1 MIVSIKWIIMGFWA
15 QPVPLNHKESTMF
28 QIAKEHKGFGKQILL
43 LAKNELIK
51 KYKGA
56 VIGPFWAVVKPL
68 FTLFVYW
75 FAFEIGLRATGKDYS
90 ISVNGSFVGTYS
102 KFLFMLVGFIPWF
115 FMQESILFGSRSI
128 VLNRQFV
135 TKVNFPVST
144 IMTFTHVA
152 RLYIHLLLTA
162 LMYLYITFI
171 GGTVDGVSGGIAP
184 SLYNLQFFIY
194 MPVMFLFFLVLTWS
208 TAPMAAFSRD
218 FENMIIS
225 LMSGIFWL
233 TGIVY
238 DTYGLENDTLRRIM
252 MLNPMT
258 FFANGYRNTFIYH
271 RWFWE
276 YPSELYIFLIEFAVL
291 IALGIFNYNRLR
303 KKLPDVL

>member
-1 MIVSIKWIIMGFWA
+1 
-15 QPVPLNHKESTMF
+15 MF
-28 QIAKEHKGFGKQILL
+28 QIAREHKGFGRQIML

-56 VIGPFWAVVKPL
+56 VIGPLWAAVKPL

-75 FAFEIGLRATGKDYS
+75 FAFEVGLRATGKDYS
-90 ISVNGSFVGTYS
+90 IIVNGSPVGSFS

-115 FMQESILFGSRSI
+115 FMQESILQGSRSI
-128 VLNRQFV
+128 LLNRQFV

-152 RLYIHLLLTA
+152 RLYIHIFLSI

-171 GGTVDGVSGGIAP
+171 GGEVNGAAGGIAP
-184 SLYNLQFFIY
+184 SLYNLQYFFY
-194 MPVMFLFFLVLTWS
+194 LPLMFFFFLALTWS

-225 LMSGIFWL
+225 LMGGLFWL

-238 DTYGLENDTLRRIM
+238 DTYGLESDVLRRV
-252 MLNPMT
+252 MLFNPMT

-276 YPSELYIFLIEFAVL
+276 YPEELFIFLIEFAVV

-303 KKLPDVL
+303 KRLPDVL

>member
-1 MIVSIKWIIMGFWA
+1 
-15 QPVPLNHKESTMF
+15 MF
-28 QIAKEHKGFGKQILL
+28 QIAKEHKGFSKQIML

-56 VIGPFWAVVKPL
+56 VIGPLWAVVKPL

-75 FAFEIGLRATGKDYS
+75 FAFEIGLKGSGKGYDITINGAHVGVYS
-90 ISVNGSFVGTYS
+90 R
-102 KFLFMLVGFIPWF
+102 FLFMLVGFIPWF
-115 FMQESILFGSRSI
+115 FMQESILQGSRSI
-128 VLNRQFV
+128 IMNRQFV

-152 RLYIHLLLTA
+152 RLYIHLLLAA
-162 LMYLYITFI
+162 LMYLYVTFV
-171 GGTVDGVSGGIAP
+171 GGTVDGVTGGISP
-184 SLYNLQFFIY
+184 SIYNLQLFIY
-194 MPVMFLFFLVLTWS
+194 MPMMFVFFLALTWS
-208 TAPMAAFSRD
+208 TAPMSAFSRD
-218 FENMIIS
+218 FENMINS
-225 LMSGIFWL
+225 LMGGIFWL

-238 DTYGLENDTLRRIM
+238 DTYGLENDVLRRVM

-276 YPSELYIFLIEFAVL
+276 YPSELYIFLIEFAVI

-303 KKLPDVL
+303 KRLPDVL